1 MRPLT
6 TSQRKTFFSLIRS
19 AAVDLG
25 IDQNVYRKRIMMEEL
40 GVDSLSQVDRTN
52 GYDRLMA
59 RVWQDLG
66 DYERASFYV
75 GNSLIRLKHLIVEA
89 ASKIVKSSGGT
100 ALDYVAGVM
109 YRAGMIDARPTKAF
123 AESLSADTAWT
134 RFEEHEVRVLL
145 MMLNTHLARQRR
157 A

>member
-1 MRPLT
+1 
-6 TSQRKTFFSLIRS
+6 
-19 AAVDLG
+19 
-25 IDQNVYRKRIMMEEL
+25 
-40 GVDSLSQVDRTN
+40 
-52 GYDRLMA
+52 MA

-75 GNSLIRLKHLIVEA
+75 GNSLVRLKHLIIEA
-89 ASKIVKSSGGT
+89 ASKIVRSSGGT

-109 YRAGMIDARPTKAF
+109 YRSGMIKVRPTKAYS
-123 AESLSADTAWT
+123 ESLSADSAWT
-134 RFEEHEVRVLL
+134 RYDEIEVRVLL